1 MNFPQSCRTAG
12 GRDLGAHIGCGM
24 TTGVRPN
31 LLPARDGEF
40 TASRI
45 SFELARGG
53 SPLSAG
59 LNHCT
64 GHVTSANPHEV
75 KNPNCLRIS
84 PHRPCR
90 LFPIRVRSTKPMVT
104 VTQSPNKGARPML
117 MSERTA
123 QIENARMD
131 TMWREGEKLADQQ
144 RQSFLDKLNVQS
156 SSVAVKG
163 KIWLGDWLYH
173 WIADRVASP
182 RPFTDSDRTFIDKLR
197 RQHEPRLS

>member
-24 TTGVRPN
+24 LTGVRPN
-31 LLPARDGEF
+31 ILPARDGEF

-64 GHVTSANPHEV
+64 GHVTSANTHEA

-90 LFPIRVRSTKPMVT
+90 LFHQHFNQSTNH
-104 VTQSPNKGARPML
+104 QQGARPML
-117 MSERTA
+117 MSERTI

-131 TMWREGEKLADQQ
+131 AMWREGEKIADQQ
-144 RQSFLDKLNVQS
+144 RQAFLDKLNVQS

-197 RQHEPRLS
+197 GQHGYKLS